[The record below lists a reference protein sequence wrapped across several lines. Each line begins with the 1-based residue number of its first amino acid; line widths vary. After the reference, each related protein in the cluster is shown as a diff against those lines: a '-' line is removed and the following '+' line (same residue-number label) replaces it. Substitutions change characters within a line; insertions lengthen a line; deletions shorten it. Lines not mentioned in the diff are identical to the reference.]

1 MREKKRVG
9 FDTRNTALPQGTGVA
24 VYAANLAGI
33 CQRTGY
39 TPKFLTAPPISSGII
54 RFAMALRPALRLAN
68 NFTAP
73 DVYRVAQVHFNL
85 YRRLLRLRVAD
96 PPELMHWTYPLPLF
110 ISGCKNI
117 VTIHDLIPLN
127 QPQLTGI
134 DGDRQRRLLRKIL
147 GSFDGIIA
155 VSETVRSDIIRHF
168 GVPPARVRTI
178 YQAADLTM
186 LDHRAEPLC
195 PPGSFVVVGSVE
207 ARKNIRAIIEAHR
220 RSEVTEPLVIIGPD
234 GAGAAT
240 ELANMGAN
248 VIRVPYVPRGAL
260 LQTMRQARAV
270 LFPSLAEGF
279 GLPIIEAFAL
289 GVPVMTSRGG
299 ATGEIAGDAAFLV
312 NPYDLTEMTSAIRT
326 LATDDELCAGFSARG
341 LERSKIFTLDAY
353 AKRVS
358 GFYED
363 ILNSLQSAPI

>member
-54 RFAMALRPALRLAN
+54 RFAMALRPELRLAN

-134 DGDRQRRLLRKIL
+134 DGNRQGRLLRKIL

-168 GVPPARVRTI
+168 GVPPARVP
-178 YQAADLTM
+178 
-186 LDHRAEPLC
+186 DHL
-195 PPGSFVVVGSVE
+195 PGRGLNNAGS
-207 ARKNIRAIIEAHR
+207 
-220 RSEVTEPLVIIGPD
+220 
-234 GAGAAT
+234 
-240 ELANMGAN
+240 
-248 VIRVPYVPRGAL
+248 
-260 LQTMRQARAV
+260 
-270 LFPSLAEGF
+270 
-279 GLPIIEAFAL
+279 
-289 GVPVMTSRGG
+289 SR
-299 ATGEIAGDAAFLV
+299 
-312 NPYDLTEMTSAIRT
+312 RT
-326 LATDDELCAGFSARG
+326 LLPAGKLRRG
-341 LERSKIFTLDAY
+341 R
-353 AKRVS
+353 
-358 GFYED
+358 
-363 ILNSLQSAPI
+363 